1 MHKKTIFMAGIL
13 GMLATSS
20 VYAEEFPIEGVTI
33 EGSTEIAIGE
43 VDENGNPIPITIGN
57 TLTEEEKEQRNPILS
72 IEETGEGYSVTVALS
87 EAGEN
92 NGDGL
97 VDLTVTDS
105 SGNEVYFEKVAA
117 LEDGVSTTGFTS
129 TVFLPEIEDTYTFT
143 VRTSQGYVREQ
154 EIHYTPKSVSLEES
168 TVQDTEAPVITY
180 SGVPEQAVLGESYE
194 LLVKT
199 NELCDIT
206 INGMT
211 VYNATEYSYTI
222 YANNEYDI
230 TATDMSG
237 NTSRT
242 TVTIDTFVPVEQ
254 VSQSIVQAAEQNV
267 LPQTGTT
274 GFAVLVA
281 GASAICVA
289 GTVLLF
295 RKKKEYE
302 VHISTDREEQDE

>member
-1 MHKKTIFMAGIL
+1 MHKKTILMAGIL

-43 VDENGNPIPITIGN
+43 TDENGNPIPITIGN
-57 TLTEEEKEQRNPILS
+57 TLTEEEKEQRKPVLS
-72 IEETGEGYSVTVALS
+72 IEETGEGYHVTVALS

-92 NGDGL
+92 NDAL

-105 SGNEVYFEKVAA
+105 GGNEVYFEKVAA
-117 LEDGVSTTGFTS
+117 SEDEGYTIGFAETVS
-129 TVFLPEIEDTYTFT
+129 LPEIEDTYTFT

-154 EIHYTPKSVSLEES
+154 EVHYIPKSVSAEES
-168 TVQDTEAPVITY
+168 TVQDNEAPVITY
-180 SGVPEQAVLGESYE
+180 SGIPEQAVLGESYE

-211 VYNATEYSYTI
+211 VYSATEYSYTI

-237 NTSRT
+237 NTSTT
-242 TVTIDTFVPVEQ
+242 TVTVDTFVPVEQ
-254 VSQSIVQAAEQNV
+254 VSQNIVQAAEQNV

-274 GFAVLVA
+274 GFAILVA

-289 GTVLLF
+289 GGILLF

-302 VHISTDREEQDE
+302 VHISTDREERDE

>member
-1 MHKKTIFMAGIL
+1 MYKKTILMAGIF

-57 TLTEEEKEQRNPILS
+57 TLNEEEKEQRKPVLS
-72 IEETGEGYSVTVALS
+72 IEERGEGYSGTVALS

-92 NGDGL
+92 NDAL

-105 SGNEVYFEKVAA
+105 GGNEVYFEKVAA

-129 TVFLPEIEDTYTFT
+129 TVFLPEIEDTYTFA

-168 TVQDTEAPVITY
+168 TVQDNEAPVITY

-206 INGMT
+206 VNGMT
-211 VYNATEYSYTI
+211 VYNATEYAYQI

-237 NTSRT
+237 NTSKT
-242 TVTIDTFVPVEQ
+242 TVTVDRFVPVEQ
-254 VSQSIVQAAEQNV
+254 VSQNIVQAAEQNV

-274 GFAVLVA
+274 GFVVLVA

-289 GTVLLF
+289 GGILLF

-302 VHISTDREEQDE
+302 VHISTDREERDE

>member
-1 MHKKTIFMAGIL
+1 MHKKIILMAGIL
-13 GMLATSS
+13 GMLVTSF

-57 TLTEEEKEQRNPILS
+57 TLTEEEKEQRKPVLS
-72 IEETGEGYSVTVALS
+72 IKETGEGYSVTVALS

-92 NGDGL
+92 NGDAL

-105 SGNEVYFEKVAA
+105 GGNEVYFEKVAA

-129 TVFLPEIEDTYTFT
+129 TVFLPEIEDTYTFA
-143 VRTSQGYVREQ
+143 VRTSQGYTREQ
-154 EIHYTPKSVSLEES
+154 EVHYIPKSVSAEES

-237 NTSRT
+237 NTSKT
-242 TVTIDTFVPVEQ
+242 TVTVDTFVPVEL

-281 GASAICVA
+281 GASAICVT
-289 GTVLLF
+289 GGILLF
-295 RKKKEYE
+295 RKKKEYK
-302 VHISTDREEQDE
+302 VHISTDREERDE

>member
-1 MHKKTIFMAGIL
+1 MRKRIKTVVAGVCL
-13 GMLATSS
+13 GILATSS
-20 VYAEEFPIEGVTI
+20 AYAEDVIPADSFR
-33 EGSTEIAIGE
+33 GE
-43 VDENGNPIPITIGN
+43 NGIYMGEYDEEGNPIPVTIGD
-57 TLTEEEKEQRNPILS
+57 TMTEEEKEQQIPTLS
-72 IEETGEGYSVTVALS
+72 IKETEEGYLISATLPETGNALS
-87 EAGEN
+87 
-92 NGDGL
+92 
-97 VDLTVTDS
+97 DLTVTDS
-105 SGNEVYFEKVAA
+105 GGNEVYFEKVAA
-117 LEDGVSTTGFTS
+117 SEDEGYTIGFAETVS
-129 TVFLPEIEDTYTFT
+129 LPEIEDTYTFT

-154 EIHYTPKSVSLEES
+154 EVHYTPKSASLEES
-168 TVQDTEAPVITY
+168 TVQDNEAPVITY
-180 SGVPEQAVLGESYE
+180 SGVPEQAVLGENYE

-211 VYNATEYSYTI
+211 VYNATEYAYQI

-237 NTSRT
+237 NTSKT
-242 TVTIDTFVPVEQ
+242 TVTMDSFVPVEQ
-254 VSQSIVQAAEQNV
+254 VSQNIVQAAEQNV

-289 GTVLLF
+289 GGILLF

-302 VHISTDREEQDE
+302 VHISTDREERDE